1 MRPITDLIGALLAA
15 LRRLIAPLSDTVTR
29 LDRPRAGGITGVMRD
44 RARRRVLPFR
54 LYSPPADSP
63 LPAPVVIF
71 SHGLGGS
78 RDAAPHLGRAL
89 AKAGYYAF
97 FLQHPGSDRSLIQ
110 GSRGPED
117 MRRRLMAAV
126 RRPEGAQDRFL
137 DIPFALD
144 QIEHM
149 NRQGRLAGR
158 LDTGR
163 IGMAG
168 HSYGAR
174 GTMAAAGQRMG
185 VHGTRF
191 KEPRIRAGV
200 VLSPALPGGRG
211 TQAAASGVYD
221 AIGIPLLH
229 ITGTEDGM
237 PLAGTAFDPVTRT
250 LPFRRIDRTD
260 QYLLVLD
267 GATHDTFGGGR
278 PRGKS
283 APGLP
288 PGPERQRHERA
299 VAEATVLF
307 FDAYLKD
314 APAARRRLHN
324 GFAASLAPGD
334 RFEVK

>member
-1 MRPITDLIGALLAA
+1 MVDPVDVFLGSKLLFSQDKYIFATEKHLIGLGAYGSGKTRGLVHRALFLSVTVPNNEG
-15 LRRLIAPLSDTVTR
+15 LI
-29 LDRPRAGGITGVMRD
+29 
-44 RARRRVLPFR
+44 
-54 LYSPPADSP
+54 
-63 LPAPVVIF
+63 
-71 SHGLGGS
+71 
-78 RDAAPHLGRAL
+78 GRAFATEL
-89 AKAGYYAF
+89 ETTTEAQF
-97 FLQHPGSDRSLIQ
+97 FEYCHPSLIDNFHKKKKKLTI
-110 GSRGPED
+110 RTT
-117 MRRRLMAAV
+117 
-126 RRPEGAQDRFL
+126 GAKVSTIWFRHIIEPNPTKQHL
-137 DIPFALD
+137 TGLNLGWFALD

-299 VAEATVLF
+299 VADATVLF